1 MLDLTLGWRG
11 ATCQVC
17 EVVLYIIEKVE
28 SVLYVNIYATKDL
41 MWISRLKSW
50 EVKEKLVMLWIIL
63 GSW

>member
-1 MLDLTLGWRG
+1 M
-11 ATCQVC
+11 
-17 EVVLYIIEKVE
+17 VLYIIEKVE

-41 MWISRLKSW
+41 TWISRLKSW